1 MGLITKAINKEKGKD
16 KITIED
22 TYGMSPEEEAPSIL
36 ELFAQWS
43 AERLK
48 NEKGKARLAEVE

>member
-22 TYGMSPEEEAPSIL
+22 TYGMAPEEEAPSIL